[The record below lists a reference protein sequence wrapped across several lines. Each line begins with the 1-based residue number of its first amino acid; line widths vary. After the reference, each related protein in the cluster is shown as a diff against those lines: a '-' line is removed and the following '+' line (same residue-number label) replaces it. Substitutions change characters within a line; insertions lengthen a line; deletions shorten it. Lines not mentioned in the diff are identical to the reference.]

1 MKLPSDQWSFL
12 HWALDQLWEET
23 KFASTA
29 AKRVKVGCPSASSQ
43 PLSQGSL
50 SGTSPSHRV
59 ASLFSNKEVEIS
71 SPWCTSVL
79 LYLFSH
85 FKFYS
90 FIVLTVAGATVLGC
104 ENDSPRLLAPSW
116 HGILQDCSGNLL
128 SSTQLCP
135 DTWDLV
141 FCLPTVPAACTLAF

>member
-1 MKLPSDQWSFL
+1 MEFTGLLTSYGRKLNLLAQQQSVSRFGVHLP
-12 HWALDQLWEET
+12 H
-23 KFASTA
+23 
-29 AKRVKVGCPSASSQ
+29 R
-43 PLSQGSL
+43 
-50 SGTSPSHRV
+50 SPSHKAPFLGPAPATGLPV
-59 ASLFSNKEVEIS
+59 FSLIEVGIS
-71 SPWCTSVL
+71 SPWGTSVL

-90 FIVLTVAGATVLGC
+90 FIVLTVAGATDLGC

-116 HGILQDCSGNLL
+116 HGILQDCCGHLL